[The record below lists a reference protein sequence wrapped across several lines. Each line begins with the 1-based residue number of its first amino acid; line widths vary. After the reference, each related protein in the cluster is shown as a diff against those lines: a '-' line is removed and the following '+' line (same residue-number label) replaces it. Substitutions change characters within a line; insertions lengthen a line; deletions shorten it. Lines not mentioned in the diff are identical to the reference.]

1 MKSLYNGIR
10 TGSTEETHMGRRGSI
25 NEAQVFEAADAL
37 VAQGR
42 EVTPTV
48 LLSTLGSGSFT
59 TIYKH
64 LSTWEASRASA
75 GTERSA
81 AIPEA
86 VLSAF
91 GAAWRVASAEANKE
105 VVMVREQ
112 STEEVKAAKAQ
123 FQEALQT
130 IERLESESEAD
141 AGRIEAFTAKVA
153 ELESSLHKA
162 ENEKSALK
170 ATTEQLRQ
178 QVKSQEAELERVH
191 KDSDA
196 ERKRH
201 QEELSKAAASAASA
215 QEKAN
220 ADIQGLREQL
230 AQAQRAVE
238 KSERERGEVQVKI
251 QEATGRADK
260 ADART
265 SKAEQELEQARKE
278 KENAIKEA
286 GEMRGRAEALT
297 AQNKELI
304 SQLGDG
310 SKSREKG
317 AQKGKE

>member
-1 MKSLYNGIR
+1 
-10 TGSTEETHMGRRGSI
+10 MGRRGSI

-112 STEEVKAAKAQ
+112 ATEEVKAAKAQ

-130 IERLESESEAD
+130 IERLESEREAD
-141 AGRIEAFTAKVA
+141 AGRIEAFTAKVS

-170 ATTEQLRQ
+170 ATTEQLRH

-191 KDSDA
+191 KDAEA

-201 QEELSKAAASAASA
+201 QEEVAKVSAAAAAAQEAASA
-215 QEKAN
+215 QIE
-220 ADIQGLREQL
+220 GLRQQL
-230 AQAQRAVE
+230 GDVLSRLEKTQRELDEA
-238 KSERERGEVQVKI
+238 KLAAR
-251 QEATGRADK
+251 EATSRADK
-260 ADART
+260 AEKDVQ
-265 SKAEQELEQARKE
+265 KAEQELVVARKGKEQAV
-278 KENAIKEA
+278 NEA
-286 GEMRGRAEALT
+286 AELRGKAGTLD
-297 AQNKELI
+297 AQNKEL
-304 SQLGDG
+304 L
-310 SKSREKG
+310 SRLTERDKLE
-317 AQKGKE
+317 GKTDKTKK